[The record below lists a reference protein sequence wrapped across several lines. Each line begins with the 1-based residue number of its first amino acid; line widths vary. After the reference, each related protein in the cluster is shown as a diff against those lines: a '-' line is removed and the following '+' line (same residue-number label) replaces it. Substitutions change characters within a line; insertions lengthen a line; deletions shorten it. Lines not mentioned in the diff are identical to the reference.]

1 MGFVTFVKMPAVLA
15 GVLAFAGMNSAY
27 AAPSADETTRLGY
40 LTAGQLSDR
49 CYDSSTASVTYCFSY
64 IAAVRD
70 TIRAYEI
77 WLKQREFCEV
87 GRLSQGELRQ
97 AFLSYLK
104 AYPSNRSGQ
113 AASVIVVALKQ
124 TYPCAEPVQPQPQPQ
139 PAPSQPARPSRP

>member
-1 MGFVTFVKMPAVLA
+1 MGFVTGMKMATVLA
-15 GVLAFAGMNSAY
+15 GLLAFAGVNSAQ
-27 AAPSADETTRLGY
+27 AAPSGEDTTRLGY
-40 LTAGQLSDR
+40 LTAGELANR
-49 CYDSSTASVTYCFSY
+49 CHDSSTAGVTYCFSY

-77 WLKQREFCEV
+77 WLNQREFCEV

-97 AFLSYLK
+97 AFLAYLS

-124 TYPCAEPVQPQPQPQ
+124 TYPCAEPTPPTPA
-139 PAPSQPARPSRP
+139 PAPSQARP

>member
-1 MGFVTFVKMPAVLA
+1 MGFVTRVRMAAGLA
-15 GVLAFAGMNSAY
+15 GVLAFAGVHGAQ
-27 AAPSADETTRLGY
+27 AAPLADETTRLGY
-40 LTAGQLSDR
+40 VTAGELADR
-49 CYDSSTASVTYCFSY
+49 CHDSSTAGVTYCFSY

-77 WLKQREFCEV
+77 WLNQREFCEV

-97 AFLSYLK
+97 AFLAYLS

-124 TYPCAEPVQPQPQPQ
+124 TYPCAEPTQPRPAPAQ
-139 PAPSQPARPSRP
+139 PAQP